1 MVKIKKKSIIIIAI
15 SLICI
20 LLVAVISNLGWL
32 FFNMKKNAPKMTQQE
47 ISMILKQNH
56 SQFTNVIN
64 VFVKYPSVLEVAKKD
79 LIGENKNLYY
89 YNIKND
95 IYIKS
100 SKELENNIVNEIGQS
115 DIPFI
120 FDMLKFNQITND
132 TGEIYFVEGFDL
144 AIAQGL
150 VYTPDGEKP
159 ANMYIIELEKVDN
172 NWFFFKER

>member
-1 MVKIKKKSIIIIAI
+1 MAPIFAIIRYA
-15 SLICI
+15 LLETFFCI
-20 LLVAVISNLGWL
+20 PIL
-32 FFNMKKNAPKMTQQE
+32 PKT
-47 ISMILKQNH
+47 
-56 SQFTNVIN
+56 
-64 VFVKYPSVLEVAKKD
+64 
-79 LIGENKNLYY
+79 GENKNLYY